1 MFANQ
6 PEEMLKKTF
15 ALGAVEN
22 QRWESSRGGA
32 MRIGSNLKRN

>member
-22 QRWESSRGGA
+22 QRWESSRGGV